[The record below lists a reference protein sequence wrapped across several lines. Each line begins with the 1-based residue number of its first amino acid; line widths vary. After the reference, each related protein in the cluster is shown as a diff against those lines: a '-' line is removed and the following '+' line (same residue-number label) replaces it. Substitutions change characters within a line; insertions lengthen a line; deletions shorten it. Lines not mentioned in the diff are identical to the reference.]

1 MSYKGRGKRRNMKT
15 TAERR
20 LRLIEILCKRRK
32 ETLDNLAYEL
42 NVSKRT
48 IRYDIEVLS
57 VSFPI
62 YTLTGPYGG
71 VFIADGYQLGM
82 RYLTDAQ
89 YELLDRL
96 MKPLSGTDK
105 ELLHTIIQTFRKPD
119 IRGRK

>member
-1 MSYKGRGKRRNMKT
+1 MKS

-57 VSFPI
+57 TSFPI
-62 YTLTGPYGG
+62 YTLTGHYGG

-96 MKPLSGTDK
+96 MKPLSGADR
-105 ELLHTIIQTFRKPD
+105 ELLHTIIQTFRRPNVRHVK
-119 IRGRK
+119 